1 MNKLRTLGMAVAF
14 ALLAIC
20 VTTSL
25 ADDKPKPKAKGPLG
39 GLLEQLTKL
48 VPDDTQEK
56 LKLTDDQKKQLDQ
69 IQQDYE
75 AKVKDGLSDLK
86 DAITTAA
93 PALKKAREDKDK
105 DAQKTAMQ
113 PIREKGMGVV
123 QVRREFLSKV
133 QDVLTDEQKK
143 TYEEVKQDLPA
154 PFAGKKPAAKK
165 PAAKPAENTKP
176 AEAKPE
182 EKKPEEKKPAEG
194 KPADPKPTDKKDD
207 KDK

>member
-1 MNKLRTLGMAVAF
+1 MIKFRTLGMALALP
-14 ALLAIC
+14 LLAVC
-20 VTTSL
+20 VTAAV
-25 ADDKPKPKAKGPLG
+25 ADDKPKAQKGKGPLG
-39 GLLEQLTKL
+39 GVLEQLTKL
-48 VPDDTQEK
+48 VPADTQDK

-75 AKVKDGLSDLK
+75 AKTKDALSDLK

-113 PIREKGMGVV
+113 PVREKGMGVV
-123 QVRREFLSKV
+123 KVRSEFLSKV

-154 PFAGKKPAAKK
+154 PFAGKKAGAKK
-165 PAAKPAENTKP
+165 PAAKPAETTKP
-176 AEAKPE
+176 ADAKPE
-182 EKKPEEKKPAEG
+182 EKKPEEKKPEEK
-194 KPADPKPTDKKDD
+194 KP
-207 KDK
+207 